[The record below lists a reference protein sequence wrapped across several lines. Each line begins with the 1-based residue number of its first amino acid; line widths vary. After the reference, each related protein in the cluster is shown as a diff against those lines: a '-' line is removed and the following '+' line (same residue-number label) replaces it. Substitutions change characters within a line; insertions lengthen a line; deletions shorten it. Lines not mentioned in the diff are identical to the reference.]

1 MAKRNMRFE
10 GDEVLRKTSKT
21 VDSFDKRLHQLLDD
35 MADTLEKYNGVGL
48 AAVQVGILKRVF
60 IIDVGEGITEFINPQ
75 ILESS
80 GEQVGPEGC
89 LSFPGEYGIVSRP
102 NHVRVKAQD
111 RVGKWF
117 EVECD
122 ELYARAVFHE
132 NDHLDG
138 IVFKDHAQ
146 RMLTDEELE
155 ADEE

>member
-111 RVGKWF
+111 RMGKWF